1 MLKFYRFI
9 GRIFF
14 PRSQTWEQVKNART
28 MTFVVLFSLVL
39 ALLLALAIKLMAG
52 RHL

>member
-9 GRIFF
+9 GRMLS
-14 PRSQTWEQVKNART
+14 PRAQTWEQVRNAKT
-28 MTFVVLFSLVL
+28 MTFVVLFSIVL

-52 RHL
+52 RHV